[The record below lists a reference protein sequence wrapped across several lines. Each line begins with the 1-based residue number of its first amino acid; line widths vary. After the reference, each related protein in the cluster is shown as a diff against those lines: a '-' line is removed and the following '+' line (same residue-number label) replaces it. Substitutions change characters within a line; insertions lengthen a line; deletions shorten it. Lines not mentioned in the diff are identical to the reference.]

1 MWVGNDIGAAMCVF
15 LLVIIVHVIV
25 TDIKYVSV
33 IDIVTVRI
41 IVIAIVVASSLA
53 FFAVGT

>member
-1 MWVGNDIGAAMCVF
+1 MF
-15 LLVIIVHVIV
+15 LLVIILHVIV

-41 IVIAIVVASSLA
+41 NVIAIVVASGLA